1 MIPKR
6 NQMADSRVESN
17 CQHRLQGDL
26 VVEGFRRL
34 RNNKYPLQLNE
45 TPAQSLQK
53 ACSTLSLEDEAKF
66 KQGLVDQLQSTLLP
80 LLHRQITAL
89 SLSLNRSALR
99 NDPGPNLQLILEI
112 QSELECTMD
121 QVQSH
126 ITAVF
131 PESTSSPHSAD
142 DHHLES
148 LKSYR
153 LRRLKSLF
161 DDSGV
166 PSDLRVISLRGSE
179 LIQEM
184 KLSSETKED
193 KSGDYCPPRQLA
205 NCLKHAL
212 DLINSAILSI
222 RGSELEIAQEFWPS
236 QLLPMQYSVIWEIAT
251 ITNPPP
257 PDLKDDCPQVM
268 MKMLQHKPIIHLAR
282 LFIPIFKL
290 CKIFFVKISKRG
302 MNSKRLPLFTKMSS
316 EQIESLAN
324 SIGDINCDLIKFF
337 YQLHEADQTPGAAAG
352 EEFVKLATQ
361 LKTYFETLKCLM
373 QLHYLPMIPDNNGLQ
388 DRTYYSS
395 WFVTWDTHFQLS
407 IHNFKQAAQSLHDTP

>member
-1 MIPKR
+1 
-6 NQMADSRVESN
+6 MADSRVESN

-166 PSDLRVISLRGSE
+166 PSDLR
-179 LIQEM
+179 
-184 KLSSETKED
+184 
-193 KSGDYCPPRQLA
+193 
-205 NCLKHAL
+205 
-212 DLINSAILSI
+212 
-222 RGSELEIAQEFWPS
+222 
-236 QLLPMQYSVIWEIAT
+236 YSVIWEIAT